1 MAAQHLGTNR
11 GDAPKLMNGV
21 EGRKEMSAHIT
32 CEIFLLESC
41 FNLNRKK
48 KKVIPCN
55 FHFPL

>member
-32 CEIFLLESC
+32 CEILLLESC

-48 KKVIPCN
+48 KR
-55 FHFPL
+55 